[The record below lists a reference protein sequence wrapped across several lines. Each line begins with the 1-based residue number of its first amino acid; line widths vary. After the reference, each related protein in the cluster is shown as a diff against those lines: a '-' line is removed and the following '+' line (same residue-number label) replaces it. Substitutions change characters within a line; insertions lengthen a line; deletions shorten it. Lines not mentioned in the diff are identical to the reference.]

1 MYLNLVSRCAFIALI
16 IGLSRGDVQQLV
28 STATPIDG
36 TMVADQSSS
45 LAYAIDGDFS
55 TAFQT

>member
-1 MYLNLVSRCAFIALI
+1 MYLYLVSRFALIALI

-28 STATPIDG
+28 SSATPVDG

-45 LAYAIDGDFS
+45 LAYAIDGDFD
-55 TAFQT
+55 TAF